1 MKFINRLLLWQ
12 KFAVLGVLALVLV
25 GIPFYLYVSK
35 AQEAIDFAKD
45 EQRGIEPTKAMTEL
59 FKLLQEHRG
68 LSNLTLT
75 GVASAS
81 SQRQAKQAE
90 VERVMAAVETF
101 AKRDQ
106 WDAALNKAWELVRND
121 WKRVTTGVADKTL
134 QPQQS
139 LVAHSQLVR
148 ELLAVLETAGDFYK
162 LSLDP
167 EGFTFYMMK
176 AVIFDF
182 SRQTEPLGQLRDIGA
197 GYLAR
202 GQLNRGADGKPQAVT
217 EAERLG
223 LLAVLDRAREGL
235 TQMMDSINKAIGYDN
250 TLRGKLESGLRTSRE
265 AVNGAIKLTEDQL
278 VNGSA
283 VQQDSAA
290 YFKAYSDAMQDLF
303 AYNLVVTNELDA
315 ALVARVKS
323 GQQNT
328 LFVAVIVLALL
339 VLGGLLGTFIVRSVL
354 RPINHLVGVIDKLAQ
369 GDSTARAGLNTNDEV
384 GVLAQQFDRMV
395 DEREQAA
402 KKVQAENEQLNT
414 SVLQL
419 LQAVAQLSR
428 KDLTT
433 RVPVAEDVTGP
444 VGDAL
449 NMLSA
454 ETAKVLQQVNDIS
467 ADVTAASLKVKEQ
480 SDTVVSVAEVEREQ
494 VEKTAADLDV
504 AAQAMNR
511 IAGLAQACNVAA
523 DNAIK
528 TTQGA
533 LATVSATVGGINGIR
548 ETIRETEKRIKR
560 LGERSQEIS
569 GVVNLINTIAERT
582 HILALNASMHAASA
596 GEAGRGFAVVADEVQ
611 RLAENA
617 RQATGQIAT
626 LVNNIQV
633 ETADTVTTMN
643 NTISQVVEGSK
654 LAEQAGEQMKRTQ
667 ETTAELVASVQQIA
681 ESSNEQARMS
691 NELLNRAG
699 EIRKSTQLTSEQ
711 LRQQTAQTE
720 NLVEYARLLLG
731 AVRVFKLPG

>member
-35 AQEAIDFAKD
+35 AQEAIDFARD
-45 EQRGIEPTKAMTEL
+45 EQRGIDPTKAMTDL
-59 FKLLQEHRG
+59 FRLMQEHRG
-68 LSNLTLT
+68 LSSLALT
-75 GVASAS
+75 GVANAG
-81 SQRQAKQAE
+81 SQRQAKQGE
-90 VERVMAAVETF
+90 VERAMAAVEVF

-106 WDAALNKAWELVRND
+106 WDASLVKAWDLVTSD
-121 WKRVTTGVADKTL
+121 WKRITSGVADKSL
-134 QPQQS
+134 SVPQS
-139 LVAHSQLVR
+139 LAAHGQLVR

-176 AVIFDF
+176 AMIFDF
-182 SRQTEPLGQLRDIGA
+182 SRQTEPLGQLRDVGA

-202 GQLNRGADGKPQAVT
+202 GQINRGADGKPQSIT

-223 LLAVLDRAREGL
+223 LLAVLDRAKEGL
-235 TQMMDSINKAIGYDN
+235 AQFVDSINKAIGYEN
-250 TLRGKLESGLRTSRE
+250 SLRGKLDSGLKSSRD
-265 AVNGAIKLTEDQL
+265 AVNGAIKLAEDQL
-278 VNGSA
+278 VNASA
-283 VQQDSAA
+283 APQDSAA
-290 YFKAYSDAMQDLF
+290 YFKAYTDAMQDLF
-303 AYNLVVTNELDA
+303 AYNQVVTNELDA

-323 GQQNT
+323 GQRGT
-328 LFVAVIVLALL
+328 LFVSAVMIALL
-339 VLGGLLGTFIVRSVL
+339 ALGGLLGTFIVRSVL
-354 RPINHLVGVIDKLAQ
+354 RPVNHLVGVIDRLAK
-369 GDSTARAGLNTNDEV
+369 GDAGARAGLTSRDEI
-384 GVLAQQFDRMV
+384 GTLAQQFDRMV

-402 KKVQAENEQLNT
+402 TKVQEENEQLNT

-449 NMLSA
+449 NMLSS

-681 ESSNEQARMS
+681 ESSTEQARMS
-691 NELLNRAG
+691 TELLNRAG
-699 EIRKSTQLTSEQ
+699 EIRKSTQLTSDH
-711 LRQQTAQTE
+711 LRQQSAQTE
-720 NLVEYARLLLG
+720 NLVEYAKSLLG
-731 AVRVFKLPG
+731 AVRVFKLPA

>member
-59 FKLLQEHRG
+59 FKLMQEHRG

>member
-25 GIPFYLYVSK
+25 GIPFYLFISK

-45 EQRGIEPTKAMTEL
+45 EQRGIEPTKAMSEL
-59 FKLLQEHRG
+59 FKLIQEHRG
-68 LSNLTLT
+68 LSSLALT
-75 GVASAS
+75 GVASANAP
-81 SQRQAKQAE
+81 RQAKQGE
-90 VERVMAAVETF
+90 VERTMAAVDAF
-101 AKRDQ
+101 AKRDR
-106 WDAALNKAWELVRND
+106 WDAALTKTWDLVLND
-121 WKRVTTGVADKTL
+121 WKRIATGVSDKSL
-134 QPQQS
+134 LPQQS
-139 LVAHSQLVR
+139 LAAHTQLIR

-176 AVIFDF
+176 MVIFDF
-182 SRQTEPLGQLRDIGA
+182 SRQTEPMGQLRDVGA

-202 GQLNRGADGKPQAVT
+202 GQMNRGADGKPQSVT
-217 EAERLG
+217 EAERIG
-223 LLAVLDRAREGL
+223 LLAVLDRAKEGL
-235 TQMMDSINKAIGYDN
+235 NQVVDSINKAIGYDN
-250 TLRGKLESGLRTSRE
+250 SLRGKLEGGMRSTRD
-265 AVNGAIKLTEDQL
+265 AVNGAIKLAEDQL
-278 VNGSA
+278 VNGSGA
-283 VQQDSAA
+283 PQDASN
-290 YFKAYSDAMQDLF
+290 YFKAYTDAMQDLF
-303 AYNLVVTNELDA
+303 AYQQVVANELDA

-323 GQQNT
+323 GQQNE
-328 LFVAVIVLALL
+328 LFVSAIMLALL
-339 VLGGLLGTFIVRSVL
+339 VFGGLLGTFIVRSVL
-354 RPINHLVGVIDKLAQ
+354 RPVNHLVGVIDRLAK
-369 GDSTARAGLNTNDEV
+369 GESSARAGLTSKDEI
-384 GVLAQQFDRMV
+384 GLLAQQFDRMV
-395 DEREQAA
+395 DEREQSAA
-402 KKVQAENEQLNT
+402 KVQQENEQLNS

-449 NMLSA
+449 NMLSS

-480 SDTVVSVAEVEREQ
+480 SDTVVSVAEIEREQ

-511 IAGLAQACNVAA
+511 IAGLAQACNTAA
-523 DNAIK
+523 DTAIK
-528 TTQGA
+528 TTQNA
-533 LATVSATVGGINGIR
+533 LSTVSATVGGINGIR

-617 RQATGQIAT
+617 RQATAQIAT

-643 NTISQVVEGSK
+643 NTISQVVEGSR

-681 ESSNEQARMS
+681 ESSTEQARMS
-691 NELLNRAG
+691 TELLSRAG

-720 NLVEYARLLLG
+720 NLVEYAKLLLG

>member
-59 FKLLQEHRG
+59 FKLMQEHRG
-68 LSNLTLT
+68 LSNLALT
-75 GVASAS
+75 GVASAG

-90 VERVMAAVETF
+90 VERAMAAVEAF

-106 WDAALNKAWELVRND
+106 WDTALTKAWELVRND

-202 GQLNRGADGKPQAVT
+202 GQLNRSADGKPQAVT

-250 TLRGKLESGLRTSRE
+250 TLRGKLESGLRTSRD
-265 AVNGAIKLTEDQL
+265 AVNGAIKLAEDQL

-303 AYNLVVTNELDA
+303 AYNQVVANELDA

-328 LFVAVIVLALL
+328 LFFAVIVLALL

-354 RPINHLVGVIDKLAQ
+354 RPINHLVDVINKLAQ
-369 GDSTARAGLNTNDEV
+369 GDTSARAGLNTSDEV

-449 NMLSA
+449 NMLSS

-480 SDTVVSVAEVEREQ
+480 SDTVVSVAEIEREQ

-691 NELLNRAG
+691 TELLNRAG